1 VTFVDERSTE
11 AAKVGS
17 FYQVIGRFRAND
29 HFAVITEHLTK
40 VGVAPVTVEDWSI
53 LILKWEKVTVVHGVW
68 YWLALQYY
76 NGTNIRKFHI
86 SAIGGMK
93 INKNK
98 KLGYMEFIL
107 YTSRTWVY
115 IR

>member
-1 VTFVDERSTE
+1 
-11 AAKVGS
+11 
-17 FYQVIGRFRAND
+17 VIGRFRAND

-40 VGVAPVTVEDWSI
+40 VGVAPVTVKDWSI
-53 LILKWEKVTVVHGVW
+53 LILKGKKVVGIHVVW

-76 NGTNIRKFHI
+76 NGTNVIQFYI
-86 SAIGGMK
+86 LAIGGMK